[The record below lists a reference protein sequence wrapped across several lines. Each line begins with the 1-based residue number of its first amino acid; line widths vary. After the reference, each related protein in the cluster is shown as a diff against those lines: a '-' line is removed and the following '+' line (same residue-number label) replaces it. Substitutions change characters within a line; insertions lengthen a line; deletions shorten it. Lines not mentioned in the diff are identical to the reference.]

1 MNTFTIHL
9 CLFLFYFILF
19 WEGNG
24 HEGWATTFHD
34 HMALMPTGN
43 QQAKKD
49 NSITKFS
56 EF

>member
-43 QQAKKD
+43 QQTKKY
-49 NSITKFS
+49 NRITKF
-56 EF
+56 